1 MIGQLLA
8 KTEESRKKL
17 LSCKSWHKCFMA
29 FKKLLYQ
36 LKKYKEGYVSSY
48 IKEVL
53 TEHRAKVE
61 NRHHWKEIYKL
72 KITNYFSSYANQAKE
87 DIKRRMKLYTSEC

>member
-1 MIGQLLA
+1 
-8 KTEESRKKL
+8 
-17 LSCKSWHKCFMA
+17 MA

-61 NRHHWKEIYKL
+61 NRHH
-72 KITNYFSSYANQAKE
+72 
-87 DIKRRMKLYTSEC
+87 

>member
-1 MIGQLLA
+1 
-8 KTEESRKKL
+8 
-17 LSCKSWHKCFMA
+17 MA

-53 TEHRAKVE
+53 T
-61 NRHHWKEIYKL
+61 
-72 KITNYFSSYANQAKE
+72 YANQAKE